1 MNLPG
6 LFKKARYQRFHIEP
20 RYYDPIKEDIENRT
34 SRIKAE
40 MGMSDADVIDPGYR
54 SRIEGSFRKNMKHAT
69 GNGVDQTILLRLL
82 IMVILVFMI
91 GGYVYFG
98 KEIFYL
104 VLLIIPFYLWK
115 RLRK

>member
-1 MNLPG
+1 MG
-6 LFKKARYQRFHIEP
+6 L
-20 RYYDPIKEDIENRT
+20 
-34 SRIKAE
+34 
-40 MGMSDADVIDPGYR
+40 SDGEVLDPGYR

-69 GNGVDQTILLRLL
+69 GGGVDQTVMLRLL

-91 GGYVYFG
+91 GGYVYVG

-115 RLRK
+115 RLKK

>member
-40 MGMSDADVIDPGYR
+40 MGLSDSEKIDPGYR

-69 GNGVDQTILLRLL
+69 GGGIDQTVMLRLL
-82 IMVILVFMI
+82 IMVILVLAI
-91 GGYVYFG
+91 GGFLYVG

>member
-1 MNLPG
+1 
-6 LFKKARYQRFHIEP
+6 
-20 RYYDPIKEDIENRT
+20 
-34 SRIKAE
+34 
-40 MGMSDADVIDPGYR
+40 MSDGEILDPGYR

-69 GNGVDQTILLRLL
+69 GSGVDQTIILRLI
-82 IMVILVFMI
+82 IMVVLVFMI
-91 GGYVYFG
+91 GGYVYLG